1 MASPEL
7 YVVLKALEW
16 VGGTLAAAF
25 ITPSHAEDPS
35 SLLGTVETK
44 MSKAR
49 GGGTLSCLAPARLA
63 AAAPQSSAL
72 PGTET
77 PEAKRGFQLAR
88 HPPAPREK
96 A

>member
-1 MASPEL
+1 
-7 YVVLKALEW
+7 
-16 VGGTLAAAF
+16 
-25 ITPSHAEDPS
+25 
-35 SLLGTVETK
+35 

-49 GGGTLSCLAPARLA
+49 GGETLSCLAPARLA
-63 AAAPQSSAL
+63 AAAPRSSAL

-77 PEAKRGFQLAR
+77 PEAKRGFQLAQ